1 MAYLGQETDLDAPD
15 FSDDQYNAAF
25 QSFAAGDMA
34 GAAAQLGPAALTSMG
49 LISTGVGAVLGGA
62 LAVGLALTKL
72 IGRGRSEADIITPIQ
87 NQLINPQ
94 GTGQLDQI
102 TQMLVRNPSVSG
114 LQAMYQQVGAIGR
127 AFMEFVQ
134 DPSFQD
140 GRASAQALNTIMPY
154 IDGTCGYTWP
164 PPMQPTQADC
174 IRWGDGTPGGVGT
187 DGMLGAIGRAILRLG
202 GMVPPPLVTQGY
214 GSTVPR
220 LAPSGTQTFPWIP
233 GTGDLP
239 NNSPLSPIRPTRP
252 GWRPP
257 RWRWPRPGWS
267 PAARSWNA
275 RTGR

>member
-1 MAYLGQETDLDAPD
+1 MAYLGQDTDLDAPD
-15 FSDDQYNAAF
+15 FSTDQYAAAY
-25 QSFAAGDMA
+25 QQFAAGDIP
-34 GAAAQLGPAALTSMG
+34 GAAASLGPAALTSAG
-49 LISTGVGAVLGGA
+49 LISTGVGAALGGA

-102 TQMLVRNPSVSG
+102 TQMLVRNPGVAG

-134 DPSFQD
+134 DAAFSD
-140 GRASAQALNTIMPY
+140 GRASAQALNTVMPY

-164 PPMQPTQADC
+164 PPMEPTQANC

-187 DGMLGAIGRAILRLG
+187 DGMLGAIARAILHQG
-202 GMVPPPLVTQGY
+202 GMVPPPLPTQGY
-214 GSTVPR
+214 GTTIQT

-233 GTGDLP
+233 QGGTLP
-239 NNSPLSPIRPTRP
+239 NNAPLSSIRPK
-252 GWRPP
+252 
-257 RWRWPRPGWS
+257 S
-267 PAARSWNA
+267 PAILAGLDLPTVALFAGAAFLLLQKRK
-275 RTGR
+275 